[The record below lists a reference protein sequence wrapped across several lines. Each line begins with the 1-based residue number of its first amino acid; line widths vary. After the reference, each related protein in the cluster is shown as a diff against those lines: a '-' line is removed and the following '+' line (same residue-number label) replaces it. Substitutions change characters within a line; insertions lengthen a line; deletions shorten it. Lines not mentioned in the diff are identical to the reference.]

1 MRSERSTGRW
11 WSTPPSCGPTST
23 LLAPKGGSGADLG
36 TDADHDQAL
45 GRSRGGLTT
54 KIHLA
59 ADGRGRPLAMVVTAG
74 QRHESTQLAPLLD
87 AIRVPRPSSGRPR
100 KRPTHLIADRGYS
113 YSSCRRLLRQRRIA
127 HTIPERSD
135 QQAARARRGPRGGRP
150 PRVDP
155 VRYRQRNVV
164 ERAIARLKQNRAI
177 ATRYDKLAV
186 SYHSWLVLAA
196 LLLWLPA

>member
-1 MRSERSTGRW
+1 
-11 WSTPPSCGPTST
+11 
-23 LLAPKGGSGADLG
+23 
-36 TDADHDQAL
+36 L

-59 ADGRGRPLAMVVTAG
+59 CDGGGRPLAMVLTAG
-74 QRHESTQLAPLLD
+74 QRHESTQLGPLLD
-87 AIRVPRPSSGRPR
+87 AIRVPRSGPGRPR
-100 KRPTHLIADRGYS
+100 KRPAHLVADRGYS
-113 YSSCRRLLRQRRIA
+113 YTTCRRLLRQRRIA

-150 PRVDP
+150 PSMDAA
-155 VRYRQRNVV
+155 RYRQRNVV
-164 ERAIARLKQNRAI
+164 ERAIARLKQHRAI

-196 LLLWLPA
+196 LLLWLPDEPSDRP